1 MLRTLYAKLS
11 VALVAIVLAIGVLY
25 AVFALVTT
33 RHYLE
38 AAEQRLNRDLARDLV
53 ADRNL
58 VEEGRINEPA
68 LKDLFHDYMVVNPS
82 IEIYLLDLEGRI
94 LSFSADP
101 GAVKRKYVSL
111 GPVRAFLAGEDDYP
125 LLGDDPRSHD
135 GQKAFSVTEVPN
147 EQSPDGYLYVVL
159 LGERVDS
166 IAALLDT
173 SHIVRYS
180 GFALLVSLGVGALA
194 GLVVLRAMTRR
205 LRRFTGH
212 IDQFRAGDF
221 RASEP
226 FETSVP
232 GDGDEI
238 AQLGRAYDEMAA
250 RIREQIEAL
259 ERTDALRRE
268 MVAHVSHDLRT
279 PLATLHGYIETLKLK
294 DATLSPAERERYLAV
309 ALDQSERL
317 RRLVGDLFELAKLDA
332 REQTPECEPVALAEL
347 VSDVAQKFRLEAER
361 PRLHHRRRR
370 GRGPADG
377 RGGHRPGGARARKPD
392 RQRPLPFPGRRG
404 CPHPHRP
411 RRGRGAGDGLR
422 QRTGHRPRA
431 PPPRVR
437 PFLPGRERTPG
448 QRPRR
453 ARPRDREAH
462 RGVARRPARSGEHPG
477 PRHRLQ
483 LPAPRPRAGRT
494 GRQLTGGPP
503 HDPERFASG
512 APPLPPVAVLPVRRI
527 GIEPNPTRQSR
538 NQTGWRKILRRFVED
553 FTGKRLLHSPTGP
566 PGDRIRR
573 TERLR
578 LRGTRR
584 VAVSGPVTRGDAD
597 A

>member
-1 MLRTLYAKLS
+1 MFRTLYAKLS

-68 LKDLFHDYMVVNPS
+68 LKELFHDYMVVNPS

-101 GAVKRKYVSL
+101 GAVKRKHVSL

-147 EQSPDGYLYVVL
+147 EQSPEGYLYVVL

-173 SHIVRYS
+173 SHIARYS

-205 LRRFTGH
+205 LRRLTGH
-212 IDQFRAGDF
+212 IDRFRGQFRVEDF

-226 FETSVP
+226 FEPPAP

-250 RIREQIEAL
+250 RIREQITAL

-332 REQTPECEPVALAEL
+332 REQAPECEPVALAEL

-361 PRLHHRRRR
+361 R
-370 GRGPADG
+370 GSTIDVDVGEGLPMVEADIALVE
-377 RGGHRPGGARARKPD
+377 RVLENLIDNALSHSPDGGAVRIPIRRDGDAVRVTVSDSGPGIAPEHLPRVFDRFYQAGNAHRGNAHAGLGLAIAKRIVELHGARLDVESTP
-392 RQRPLPFPGRRG
+392 
-404 CPHPHRP
+404 
-411 RRGRGAGDGLR
+411 GRGAAFSFRLR
-422 QRTGHRPRA
+422 SRA
-431 PPPRVR
+431 PA
-437 PFLPGRERTPG
+437 G
-448 QRPRR
+448 
-453 ARPRDREAH
+453 
-462 RGVARRPARSGEHPG
+462 PA
-477 PRHRLQ
+477 
-483 LPAPRPRAGRT
+483 AG
-494 GRQLTGGPP
+494 
-503 HDPERFASG
+503 
-512 APPLPPVAVLPVRRI
+512 
-527 GIEPNPTRQSR
+527 
-538 NQTGWRKILRRFVED
+538 
-553 FTGKRLLHSPTGP
+553 
-566 PGDRIRR
+566 
-573 TERLR
+573 
-578 LRGTRR
+578 
-584 VAVSGPVTRGDAD
+584 
-597 A
+597 

>member
-1 MLRTLYAKLS
+1 MFRTLYAKLS

-68 LKDLFHDYMVVNPS
+68 LKELFHDYMVVNPS

-101 GAVKRKYVSL
+101 GAVKRKHVSL

-147 EQSPDGYLYVVL
+147 EQRPDGYLYVVL

-173 SHIVRYS
+173 SHIARYS

-205 LRRFTGH
+205 LRRLTGH
-212 IDQFRAGDF
+212 IGQFRHQFRDQFRDQFRAEDF

-226 FETSVP
+226 FETSAP

-250 RIREQIEAL
+250 RIREQIKAL

-361 PRLHHRRRR
+361 R
-370 GRGPADG
+370 GSTIDVDAGEGLPMVEADIALVE
-377 RGGHRPGGARARKPD
+377 RVLENLIDNALSHSPDGGAIRIPIGRD
-392 RQRPLPFPGRRG
+392 GDTVRVTVSDSGPGI
-404 CPHPHRP
+404 
-411 RRGRGAGDGLR
+411 
-422 QRTGHRPRA
+422 A
-431 PPPRVR
+431 PEHLPRV
-437 PFLPGRERTPG
+437 F
-448 QRPRR
+448 
-453 ARPRDREAH
+453 DRFYQAGNAH
-462 RGVARRPARSGEHPG
+462 RGNAHAGLGLAIAKRIVELHGARLEVESAPG
-477 PRHRLQ
+477 HGTAFSFR
-483 LPAPRPRAGRT
+483 LPAHAPAGVPDSL
-494 GRQLTGGPP
+494 GR
-503 HDPERFASG
+503 
-512 APPLPPVAVLPVRRI
+512 
-527 GIEPNPTRQSR
+527 
-538 NQTGWRKILRRFVED
+538 
-553 FTGKRLLHSPTGP
+553 
-566 PGDRIRR
+566 
-573 TERLR
+573 
-578 LRGTRR
+578 
-584 VAVSGPVTRGDAD
+584 
-597 A
+597 

>member
-1 MLRTLYAKLS
+1 MFRTLYAKLS

-68 LKDLFHDYMVVNPS
+68 LKELFHDYMVVNPS

-101 GAVKRKYVSL
+101 GAVKRKHVSL

-147 EQSPDGYLYVVL
+147 EQSPEGYLYVVL

-173 SHIVRYS
+173 SHIARYS

-205 LRRFTGH
+205 LRRLTGH
-212 IDQFRAGDF
+212 IDQFRGQFRVEDF

-226 FETSVP
+226 FEPPAP

-250 RIREQIEAL
+250 RIREQITAL

-332 REQTPECEPVALAEL
+332 REQAPECEPVALAEL

-361 PRLHHRRRR
+361 R
-370 GRGPADG
+370 GATIDVDAGEGLPMVEADIALVE
-377 RGGHRPGGARARKPD
+377 RVLENLIDNALSHSPDGGAVRIPIRRDGDAVRVTVSDSGPGIAPEHLPRVFD
-392 RQRPLPFPGRRG
+392 RFYQAGNAHRG
-404 CPHPHRP
+404 NAHAGLGLAIAKRIVELHGTRLDVESTP
-411 RRGRGAGDGLR
+411 GRGAAFSFRLR
-422 QRTGHRPRA
+422 SRA
-431 PPPRVR
+431 PA
-437 PFLPGRERTPG
+437 G
-448 QRPRR
+448 
-453 ARPRDREAH
+453 
-462 RGVARRPARSGEHPG
+462 PA
-477 PRHRLQ
+477 
-483 LPAPRPRAGRT
+483 AG
-494 GRQLTGGPP
+494 
-503 HDPERFASG
+503 
-512 APPLPPVAVLPVRRI
+512 
-527 GIEPNPTRQSR
+527 
-538 NQTGWRKILRRFVED
+538 
-553 FTGKRLLHSPTGP
+553 
-566 PGDRIRR
+566 
-573 TERLR
+573 
-578 LRGTRR
+578 
-584 VAVSGPVTRGDAD
+584 
-597 A
+597 

>member
-1 MLRTLYAKLS
+1 MFRTLYAKLS

-38 AAEQRLNRDLARDLV
+38 AAEQRLNRELARDLV

-68 LKDLFHDYMVVNPS
+68 LKELFHDYMVVNPS

-101 GAVKRKYVSL
+101 GAVKRKHVSL
-111 GPVRAFLAGEDDYP
+111 GPVRAFLAGDDDYP

-147 EQSPDGYLYVVL
+147 EQSPEGYLYVVL

-173 SHIVRYS
+173 SHIARYS

-205 LRRFTGH
+205 LRRLTGH
-212 IDQFRAGDF
+212 IDQFRGQFRVEDF

-226 FETSVP
+226 FEPPAP

-250 RIREQIEAL
+250 RIREQITAL

-332 REQTPECEPVALAEL
+332 REQVPECEPVALAEL

-361 PRLHHRRRR
+361 R
-370 GRGPADG
+370 GSTIDVDAGEGLPMVEADIALVE
-377 RGGHRPGGARARKPD
+377 RVLENLIDNALSHSPDGGAVRIPIRRDGDAVRVTVSDSGPGIAPEHLPRVFDRFYQAGNAHRGNAHAGLGLAIAKRIVELHGARLDVESTP
-392 RQRPLPFPGRRG
+392 
-404 CPHPHRP
+404 
-411 RRGRGAGDGLR
+411 GRGAAFSFRLR
-422 QRTGHRPRA
+422 SRA
-431 PPPRVR
+431 PA
-437 PFLPGRERTPG
+437 G
-448 QRPRR
+448 
-453 ARPRDREAH
+453 
-462 RGVARRPARSGEHPG
+462 PA
-477 PRHRLQ
+477 
-483 LPAPRPRAGRT
+483 AG
-494 GRQLTGGPP
+494 
-503 HDPERFASG
+503 
-512 APPLPPVAVLPVRRI
+512 
-527 GIEPNPTRQSR
+527 
-538 NQTGWRKILRRFVED
+538 
-553 FTGKRLLHSPTGP
+553 
-566 PGDRIRR
+566 
-573 TERLR
+573 
-578 LRGTRR
+578 
-584 VAVSGPVTRGDAD
+584 
-597 A
+597 